1 MPRNLELK
9 IKLKSFSEIKKR
21 LNQIGA
27 EFTAELDQKD
37 IYYKNKSGLLKL
49 RIENNVECLI
59 RYNRNE
65 NSKLRWSDYN
75 LIKFRE
81 GNAEKFLADL
91 FEIETVV
98 DKKRS
103 LYMYDNTRI
112 HLDRIKNLGNYLEL
126 ETLVF
131 KGHQDAKKRFS
142 GIVSLLQIDLKNQ
155 IKKSNRDL
163 MLEKKR

>member
-37 IYYKNKSGLLKL
+37 IYYKNKNGLLKL
-49 RIENNVECLI
+49 RIENGVECLI
-59 RYNRNE
+59 RYSRNE
-65 NSKLRWSDYN
+65 NSKHRWSDYN

-112 HLDRIKNLGNYLEL
+112 HLDRIKHLGNYLEL
-126 ETLVF
+126 ETLVL
-131 KGHQDAKKRFS
+131 KGQNDAKKRFS
-142 GIVSLLQIDLKNQ
+142 EIASLLQLDLKNQ